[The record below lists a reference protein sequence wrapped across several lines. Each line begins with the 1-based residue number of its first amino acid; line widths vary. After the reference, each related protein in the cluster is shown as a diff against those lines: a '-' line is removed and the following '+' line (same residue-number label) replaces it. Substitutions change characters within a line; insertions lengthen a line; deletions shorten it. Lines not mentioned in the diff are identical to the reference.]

1 MYRPPPGLPSH
12 CEGLTNE
19 EEVTFPMAETKPS
32 PAPRPNQG
40 VRRSAIPSGV
50 THVRTYQSGQYVVVG
65 NHLAQHHELSLTA
78 IGLATHMLSVPEGT
92 PVDIRSLAERFPEG
106 RDRIAFALRELEAH
120 GYLERVRE
128 HTEAGR
134 LVTRTYLHHTPLPGR
149 AAASSVPAPV
159 RAAGRAA
166 VNRARSRTRDSA
178 AGTGAGARE
187 TLQED
192 DQAPGEPVVP
202 GLPVAP
208 VLPVVPVAPSAS
220 VAPVVPVAPVAP
232 DMPVDVS
239 DAPAPVVPSRASVRP
254 DRRHEEAVTLLAGLR
269 RTDERLTLSLRDVN
283 RLAPSVVDWLERGA
297 TSAAVHRTLTAD
309 LPVVMKHP
317 AGVIAYRLR
326 ALLPPPLP
334 AAPAPSPGTAAH
346 TGGTVHRPHR
356 HPFQD
361 CDGCERV
368 FRAPEP
374 GRCRDCRTGPTAA
387 GEGDACAA

>member
-1 MYRPPPGLPSH
+1 
-12 CEGLTNE
+12 
-19 EEVTFPMAETKPS
+19 MAETKPS

-40 VRRSAIPSGV
+40 VRRSATPSGV

-65 NHLAQHHELSLTA
+65 NHLAQHRELSLTA

-166 VNRARSRTRDSA
+166 VNCARSRTRDSA
-178 AGTGAGARE
+178 AGTGTGD

-202 GLPVAP
+202 VLPVAP
-208 VLPVVPVAPSAS
+208 VLPSAS
-220 VAPVVPVAPVAP
+220 VAPAFPVAP

-239 DAPAPVVPSRASVRP
+239 DAPVPVVPSRDSVRP
-254 DRRHEEAVTLLAGLR
+254 GRWHEEAVTLLAGLR
-269 RTDERLTLSLRDVN
+269 RADERLTLSLRDVN
-283 RLAPSVVDWLERGA
+283 RLAPSVVEWLERGV

-334 AAPAPSPGTAAH
+334 AAPAPSPSTAAH
-346 TGGTVHRPHR
+346 TGGTAHRPHR

-374 GRCRDCRTGPTAA
+374 GRCRDCRTDPTAA
-387 GEGDACAA
+387 GEGGACAA

>member
-1 MYRPPPGLPSH
+1 
-12 CEGLTNE
+12 
-19 EEVTFPMAETKPS
+19 MAETKPS

-40 VRRSAIPSGV
+40 VRRSATPSGV

-65 NHLAQHHELSLTA
+65 NHLAQHRELSLTA

-149 AAASSVPAPV
+149 AA
-159 RAAGRAA
+159 GRAA

-178 AGTGAGARE
+178 AGTGTGD

-202 GLPVAP
+202 VLPVAP
-208 VLPVVPVAPSAS
+208 VLPSASVTPVTPPASVTPVTPSAS
-220 VAPVVPVAPVAP
+220 AFPVAP
-232 DMPVDVS
+232 DIPVDVS
-239 DAPAPVVPSRASVRP
+239 DAPVPVVPSRDSVRP
-254 DRRHEEAVTLLAGLR
+254 GRWHEEAVTLLAGLR

-317 AGVIAYRLR
+317 AGVISYRLR

-334 AAPAPSPGTAAH
+334 AAPAPSPSTAAH
-346 TGGTVHRPHR
+346 TGGTAHRPHR

-387 GEGDACAA
+387 GEGGTCAA